1 MLQSGRHRPN
11 RFAARVCGS
20 PWRSLRRLPLRQRP
34 PWAPTAKYKS
44 LPVAI
49 VSSEGLSDTEK
60 VIEMLKRLYRVLLA
74 DGIARRSEV
83 VTDVPAHRTHRRLV
97 TNADANRLRVVAE
110 IAGHRAIGRR
120 TGRDRR
126 LVEAHQSTQQ
136 LVRGSK
142 HVAHVMKEDEAQ
154 VVDGVRQQYR
164 RCADFD
170 VI

>member
-44 LPVAI
+44 RCIEV
-49 VSSEGLSDTEK
+49 VSSEGLSDTEE

-74 DGIARRSEV
+74 NGIARRSEV
-83 VTDVPAHRTHRRLV
+83 VTDVPAHRTHGRLV
-97 TNADANRLRVVAE
+97 TNAYANRLWVIAE

-120 TGRDRR
+120 TGRDGR
-126 LVEAHQSTQQ
+126 LVESHQSAQH
-136 LVRGSK
+136 LVRGGE
-142 HVAHVMKEDEAQ
+142 HVAHVMKEDKAQ
-154 VVDGVRQQYR
+154 VVGGIRQQHR
-164 RCADFD
+164 RC
-170 VI
+170 